1 MKTKINIDFESL
13 KNEFD
18 EMNDLRKE
26 RNEFLELR
34 KIGENISLRILESG
48 KEVAVLKDTFD
59 NLFSYRDNY
68 KCKVDFD
75 KKELHIFTST
85 ALHTHS
91 EYSILDGAN
100 RLKDLTKKYEY
111 SGALTD
117 HGVMY
122 GFIDFYKKMKAVY
135 KKPIIG
141 FEAYT
146 ESITGDENKYH
157 LIILAKNDIGLKNAM
172 KLCTKGNLHP
182 SSGKTPRP
190 IISYDEL
197 KEYHE
202 GLIIL
207 SACIAGEVPNMIVEK
222 NEEKLKEVISF
233 YKNTFGEDYYFEI
246 QRHITRELVEK
257 TITEEKLVV
266 SVEDAVE
273 DYHNLSKEVF
283 VYKYSRHLY
292 RTIYLYVKEP
302 MVNERMLE
310 LSKEYGIKVVATT
323 DAHYLNKTDS
333 YMHEALL
340 CNQTKKT
347 LSDPDRFRFAGTN
360 YHVHTVEEMET
371 LYYDMPEVLINTL
384 EIEDKCNVEIEF
396 GNYKLPKYPIP
407 KGYTDKTYL
416 EKLVWDGFEERFGK
430 TVEEFQIK
438 VGESDREK
446 AEEEFQERKDRI
458 KFELDTV
465 FRMGYQG
472 YFFIVWSYVKYA
484 RENGIFVG
492 PGRGCVNDETLLYT
506 ETGLKKICDVEV
518 GESVYTHDGSLKTV
532 LDTHKYP
539 TEKGEK
545 LIKPRV
551 FYGDEF
557 GNAYTANHKILAVRN
572 LNTEEEII
580 YADEDDVKFEWVA
593 AKDLKIGDYLVMP
606 HFKEVDNHNRIL
618 RLFKRNNI
626 ILNHTFSSTD
636 FEEISNT
643 KLDLVSMNIPNDL
656 TFKDGIWTITIPEN
670 CLNLCTDYTLKRI
683 YKIEEE
689 SADYVYD
696 ITVENN
702 HSYVTSCFAAHNS
715 GAGSL
720 VLYCLHIT
728 EQLDPIKY
736 DLLFERFLNP
746 DRISMPDID
755 LDFEFEYREQVI
767 NACRKRYGEEC
778 VSRIITFGTMAAKGA
793 IRDMARVLGYQPS
806 FADMIAK
813 LIPAEPKMTIQ
824 KSFKQA
830 DFEELYNTNID
841 AKKVIDLAIQVEGLI
856 KNTSQHAC
864 GVIIS
869 SEDIS
874 NFCPMT
880 LSTDKETGITAL
892 TTQITM
898 GECEEIGLLKFD
910 FLGLR
915 TESVIKETLS
925 DIKKIYGKEIGNY
938 DIPINDVNVYAN
950 LLAKGKTEGVF
961 QLESD
966 GMTSVITQMYQ
977 DVPSRMKGMNE
988 RELNDFGY
996 ELYERNVAAVS
1007 LYRPGPMDEIPKYI
1021 NGMLDPTKVVYDTP
1035 ELESIL
1041 NTTYGVLVYQEQVIL
1056 AVKKLAGFSQGQ
1068 ADEIRKAMGKKK
1080 QEILNIYKPYFIN
1093 GSGRNIDPHTNKPYG
1108 IKGCVANGIDA
1119 DVAEKI
1125 WNKMESFG
1133 KYAFN
1138 KSHGAAYAV
1147 ICMQTAWLAYYYP
1160 VLFMKANLNVYI
1172 TNPDKLKMYLAFC
1185 SKNEI
1190 KMLEPSVNESE
1201 EYFSLN
1207 SDGTAIRFGLKGVK
1221 GLDKISKSIITERK
1235 KGKFTSLENFISRMI
1250 KNQKISSGN
1259 LEALIYVGALD
1270 EFEGT
1275 RKEKIEALD
1284 KILAIQK
1291 VVSISNQGTI
1301 FDLANEFHITNM
1313 DALYK
1318 VEFANK
1324 EEYEKNEILE
1334 KENEYSGFYISG
1346 HPLDDYKMILDYSDL
1361 VHISSLVADE
1371 NAEIYVNS
1379 FLRVGGMITNLVKRN
1394 TKSGGFLYTFTLK
1407 DITGDLNCVCF
1418 ESKYTKNLGKIEE
1431 NAKVIISGKFE
1442 INDFGPQLLV
1452 DVVKDLGQISQ
1463 NVVAINLISDSDL
1476 HTARN
1481 QYIELSNLVPTD
1493 IGNIKLNFLRDGII
1507 QPGIHNGKYSMQFF
1521 ANLQNIFG
1529 ENSCKLVYKF

>member
-13 KNEFD
+13 KNAFD

-146 ESITGDENKYH
+146 ESITGDENKHH

-190 IISYDEL
+190 IISYEEL

-207 SACIAGEVPNMIVEK
+207 SACIAGEVPKMIVEK

-257 TITEEKLVV
+257 TIAEEKLVV

-273 DYHNLSKEVF
+273 DYQNLSKEAF
-283 VYKYSRHLY
+283 IYKYSRHLY
-292 RTIYLYVKEP
+292 RTIDLYVKEP
-302 MVNERMLE
+302 MVNERILE

-340 CNQTKKT
+340 CNQTKRT

-371 LYYDMPEVLINTL
+371 LYYDMPEVLVNTL

-396 GNYKLPKYPIP
+396 GNYKLPNYPIP

-438 VGESDREK
+438 VGENDREK
-446 AEEEFQERKDRI
+446 AEEEFQERKNRI

-484 RENGIFVG
+484 KENGIFVG
-492 PGRGCVNDETLLYT
+492 PGRG
-506 ETGLKKICDVEV
+506 
-518 GESVYTHDGSLKTV
+518 
-532 LDTHKYP
+532 
-539 TEKGEK
+539 
-545 LIKPRV
+545 
-551 FYGDEF
+551 
-557 GNAYTANHKILAVRN
+557 
-572 LNTEEEII
+572 
-580 YADEDDVKFEWVA
+580 
-593 AKDLKIGDYLVMP
+593 
-606 HFKEVDNHNRIL
+606 
-618 RLFKRNNI
+618 
-626 ILNHTFSSTD
+626 
-636 FEEISNT
+636 
-643 KLDLVSMNIPNDL
+643 
-656 TFKDGIWTITIPEN
+656 
-670 CLNLCTDYTLKRI
+670 
-683 YKIEEE
+683 
-689 SADYVYD
+689 
-696 ITVENN
+696 
-702 HSYVTSCFAAHNS
+702 S
-715 GAGSL
+715 GCGSL

-746 DRISMPDID
+746 ERISMPDID

-824 KSFKQA
+824 KAFKQA

-925 DIKKIYGKEIGNY
+925 DIKKFYGKEIGNY

-977 DVPSRMKGMNE
+977 DVPSCMKGMSE

-1007 LYRPGPMDEIPKYI
+1007 LYRPGPMDEISTYI

-1041 NTTYGVLVYQEQVIL
+1041 NTTYGVLVYQEQVS
-1056 AVKKLAGFSQGQ
+1056 A
-1068 ADEIRKAMGKKK
+1068 
-1080 QEILNIYKPYFIN
+1080 
-1093 GSGRNIDPHTNKPYG
+1093 T
-1108 IKGCVANGIDA
+1108 
-1119 DVAEKI
+1119 
-1125 WNKMESFG
+1125 
-1133 KYAFN
+1133 
-1138 KSHGAAYAV
+1138 
-1147 ICMQTAWLAYYYP
+1147 
-1160 VLFMKANLNVYI
+1160 
-1172 TNPDKLKMYLAFC
+1172 
-1185 SKNEI
+1185 
-1190 KMLEPSVNESE
+1190 
-1201 EYFSLN
+1201 
-1207 SDGTAIRFGLKGVK
+1207 RF
-1221 GLDKISKSIITERK
+1221 
-1235 KGKFTSLENFISRMI
+1235 
-1250 KNQKISSGN
+1250 
-1259 LEALIYVGALD
+1259 AL
-1270 EFEGT
+1270 
-1275 RKEKIEALD
+1275 R
-1284 KILAIQK
+1284 
-1291 VVSISNQGTI
+1291 
-1301 FDLANEFHITNM
+1301 
-1313 DALYK
+1313 
-1318 VEFANK
+1318 
-1324 EEYEKNEILE
+1324 
-1334 KENEYSGFYISG
+1334 
-1346 HPLDDYKMILDYSDL
+1346 
-1361 VHISSLVADE
+1361 
-1371 NAEIYVNS
+1371 
-1379 FLRVGGMITNLVKRN
+1379 
-1394 TKSGGFLYTFTLK
+1394 
-1407 DITGDLNCVCF
+1407 
-1418 ESKYTKNLGKIEE
+1418 
-1431 NAKVIISGKFE
+1431 
-1442 INDFGPQLLV
+1442 
-1452 DVVKDLGQISQ
+1452 
-1463 NVVAINLISDSDL
+1463 
-1476 HTARN
+1476 
-1481 QYIELSNLVPTD
+1481 
-1493 IGNIKLNFLRDGII
+1493 
-1507 QPGIHNGKYSMQFF
+1507 
-1521 ANLQNIFG
+1521 
-1529 ENSCKLVYKF
+1529 

>member
-48 KEVAVLKDTFD
+48 KEVAVLEDTFD

-146 ESITGDENKYH
+146 ESITGDENKHH

-190 IISYDEL
+190 IISYEEL

-207 SACIAGEVPNMIVEK
+207 SACIAGEVPKMIVEK

-257 TITEEKLVV
+257 TIAEEKLVV

-273 DYHNLSKEVF
+273 DYQNLSKEAF
-283 VYKYSRHLY
+283 IYKYSRHLY
-292 RTIYLYVKEP
+292 RTIDLYVKEP
-302 MVNERMLE
+302 MVNERILE

-340 CNQTKKT
+340 CNQTKRT

-371 LYYDMPEVLINTL
+371 LYYDMPEVLVNTL

-396 GNYKLPKYPIP
+396 GNYKLPNYPIP

-438 VGESDREK
+438 VGENDREK
-446 AEEEFQERKDRI
+446 AEEEFQERKNRI

-484 RENGIFVG
+484 KENGIFVG
-492 PGRGCVNDETLLYT
+492 PGRG
-506 ETGLKKICDVEV
+506 
-518 GESVYTHDGSLKTV
+518 
-532 LDTHKYP
+532 
-539 TEKGEK
+539 
-545 LIKPRV
+545 
-551 FYGDEF
+551 
-557 GNAYTANHKILAVRN
+557 
-572 LNTEEEII
+572 
-580 YADEDDVKFEWVA
+580 
-593 AKDLKIGDYLVMP
+593 
-606 HFKEVDNHNRIL
+606 
-618 RLFKRNNI
+618 
-626 ILNHTFSSTD
+626 
-636 FEEISNT
+636 
-643 KLDLVSMNIPNDL
+643 
-656 TFKDGIWTITIPEN
+656 
-670 CLNLCTDYTLKRI
+670 
-683 YKIEEE
+683 
-689 SADYVYD
+689 
-696 ITVENN
+696 
-702 HSYVTSCFAAHNS
+702 S
-715 GAGSL
+715 GCGSL

-746 DRISMPDID
+746 ERISMPDID

-824 KSFKQA
+824 KAFKQA

-925 DIKKIYGKEIGNY
+925 DIKKVYGKEIGNY

-977 DVPSRMKGMNE
+977 DVPSCMKGMSE

-1007 LYRPGPMDEIPKYI
+1007 LYRPGPMDEISTYI

-1041 NTTYGVLVYQEQVIL
+1041 NTTYGVLVYQEQVML
-1056 AVKKLAGFSQGQ
+1056 AVRKLAGFSQGQ

-1080 QEILNIYKPYFIN
+1080 QEILDIYKPYFIN
-1093 GSGRNIDPHTNKPYG
+1093 GSGRDIDPHTNKPYG

-1160 VLFMKANLNVYI
+1160 ILFMKANLNVYI

-1207 SDGTAIRFGLKGVK
+1207 SDGTAIRFGLKGIK

-1235 KGKFTSLENFISRMI
+1235 NGKFTSLENFISRMI

-1275 RKEKIEALD
+1275 RKKKIEALD

-1318 VEFANK
+1318 VEFANN

-1346 HPLDDYKMILDYSDL
+1346 HPLDDYKIILDYSDL

>member
-146 ESITGDENKYH
+146 KSITGDENKHH

-190 IISYDEL
+190 IISYEEL

-207 SACIAGEVPNMIVEK
+207 SACIAGEVPKMIVEK

-257 TITEEKLVV
+257 TIAEEKLVV

-273 DYHNLSKEVF
+273 DYQNLSKEAF
-283 VYKYSRHLY
+283 IYKYSRHLY
-292 RTIYLYVKEP
+292 RTIDLYVKEP
-302 MVNERMLE
+302 MVNERILE

-340 CNQTKKT
+340 CNQTKRT

-371 LYYDMPEVLINTL
+371 LYYDMPEVLVNTL

-396 GNYKLPKYPIP
+396 GNYKLPNYPIP

-438 VGESDREK
+438 VGENDREK
-446 AEEEFQERKDRI
+446 AEEEFQERKNRI

-484 RENGIFVG
+484 KENGIFVG
-492 PGRGCVNDETLLYT
+492 PGRG
-506 ETGLKKICDVEV
+506 
-518 GESVYTHDGSLKTV
+518 
-532 LDTHKYP
+532 
-539 TEKGEK
+539 
-545 LIKPRV
+545 
-551 FYGDEF
+551 
-557 GNAYTANHKILAVRN
+557 
-572 LNTEEEII
+572 
-580 YADEDDVKFEWVA
+580 
-593 AKDLKIGDYLVMP
+593 
-606 HFKEVDNHNRIL
+606 
-618 RLFKRNNI
+618 
-626 ILNHTFSSTD
+626 
-636 FEEISNT
+636 
-643 KLDLVSMNIPNDL
+643 
-656 TFKDGIWTITIPEN
+656 
-670 CLNLCTDYTLKRI
+670 
-683 YKIEEE
+683 
-689 SADYVYD
+689 
-696 ITVENN
+696 
-702 HSYVTSCFAAHNS
+702 S
-715 GAGSL
+715 GCGSL

-746 DRISMPDID
+746 ERISMPDID

-824 KSFKQA
+824 KAFKQA

-925 DIKKIYGKEIGNY
+925 DIKKVYGKEIGNY

-977 DVPSRMKGMNE
+977 DVPSCMKGMSE

-1007 LYRPGPMDEIPKYI
+1007 LYRPGPMDEISTYI

-1041 NTTYGVLVYQEQVIL
+1041 NTTYGVLVYQEQVML
-1056 AVKKLAGFSQGQ
+1056 AVRKLAGFSQGQ

-1080 QEILNIYKPYFIN
+1080 QEILDIYKPYFIN
-1093 GSGRNIDPHTNKPYG
+1093 GSGRDIDPHTNKPYG

-1160 VLFMKANLNVYI
+1160 ILFMKANLNVYI

-1207 SDGTAIRFGLKGVK
+1207 SDGTAIRFGLKGIK

-1235 KGKFTSLENFISRMI
+1235 NGKFTSLENFISRMI

-1318 VEFANK
+1318 VEFANN

-1346 HPLDDYKMILDYSDL
+1346 HPLDDYKIILDYSDL

>member
-48 KEVAVLKDTFD
+48 KEVAVLEDTFD

-146 ESITGDENKYH
+146 ESITGDENKHH

-190 IISYDEL
+190 IISYEEL

-207 SACIAGEVPNMIVEK
+207 SACIAGEVPKMIVEK

-273 DYHNLSKEVF
+273 DYQNLSKEAF
-283 VYKYSRHLY
+283 IYKYSRHLY
-292 RTIYLYVKEP
+292 RTIDLYVKEP
-302 MVNERMLE
+302 MVNERILE

-340 CNQTKKT
+340 CNQTKRT

-371 LYYDMPEVLINTL
+371 LYYDMPEVLVNTL

-396 GNYKLPKYPIP
+396 GNYKLPNYPIP

-438 VGESDREK
+438 VGENDREK
-446 AEEEFQERKDRI
+446 AEEEFQERKNRI

-484 RENGIFVG
+484 KENGIFVG
-492 PGRGCVNDETLLYT
+492 PGRG
-506 ETGLKKICDVEV
+506 
-518 GESVYTHDGSLKTV
+518 
-532 LDTHKYP
+532 
-539 TEKGEK
+539 
-545 LIKPRV
+545 
-551 FYGDEF
+551 
-557 GNAYTANHKILAVRN
+557 
-572 LNTEEEII
+572 
-580 YADEDDVKFEWVA
+580 
-593 AKDLKIGDYLVMP
+593 
-606 HFKEVDNHNRIL
+606 
-618 RLFKRNNI
+618 
-626 ILNHTFSSTD
+626 
-636 FEEISNT
+636 
-643 KLDLVSMNIPNDL
+643 
-656 TFKDGIWTITIPEN
+656 
-670 CLNLCTDYTLKRI
+670 
-683 YKIEEE
+683 
-689 SADYVYD
+689 
-696 ITVENN
+696 
-702 HSYVTSCFAAHNS
+702 S
-715 GAGSL
+715 GCGSL

-746 DRISMPDID
+746 ERISMPDID

-824 KSFKQA
+824 KAFKQA

-925 DIKKIYGKEIGNY
+925 DIKKVYGKEIGNY

-977 DVPSRMKGMNE
+977 DVPSCMKGMNE
-988 RELNDFGY
+988 KELNDFGY

-1007 LYRPGPMDEIPKYI
+1007 LYRPGPMDEISTYI

-1041 NTTYGVLVYQEQVIL
+1041 NTTYGVLVYQEQVML
-1056 AVKKLAGFSQGQ
+1056 AVRKLAGFSQGQ

-1080 QEILNIYKPYFIN
+1080 QEILDIYKPYFIN
-1093 GSGRNIDPHTNKPYG
+1093 GSGRDIDPHTNKPYG

-1160 VLFMKANLNVYI
+1160 ILFMKANLNVYI

-1207 SDGTAIRFGLKGVK
+1207 SDGTAIRFGLKGIK

-1235 KGKFTSLENFISRMI
+1235 NGKFTSLENFISRMI

-1313 DALYK
+1313 DDLYK